1 MRKPICTKTM
11 KKLTQAEEEIM
22 QKLWQLERALVKD
35 VQNLFTDPKPNYNTV
50 ATVLKVLEKKGF
62 VSHKTYGTT
71 YEYYPLVL
79 KDEYARVQLG
89 DFARSYFN
97 DSFPKLAACFIQDK
111 NMSVKEM
118 DNLLKTLE
126 IEIKKAKSSHE

>member
-1 MRKPICTKTM
+1 M

-35 VQNLFTDPKPNYNTV
+35 VQNLFADPKPNYNTV

-62 VSHKTYGTT
+62 VLHKTYGTT

-89 DFARSYFN
+89 DFTRSYFN

-118 DNLLKTLE
+118 DDLLKTLA

>member
-1 MRKPICTKTM
+1 M

-35 VQNLFTDPKPNYNTV
+35 IQNLFADPKPNYNTV

-71 YEYYPLVL
+71 YEYYPLVS
-79 KDEYARVQLG
+79 KDEYAREQLC

-118 DNLLKTLE
+118 DDLLKTLA